1 MDIDGWNEIIDIV
14 DRNIN
19 IRNKL
24 LEESPIEEYR
34 TRMVKFALINTK
46 SSSNTTSRFEKF
58 SIHTE

>member
-1 MDIDGWNEIIDIV
+1 MDVDGWNEIIDIV

-34 TRMVKFALINTK
+34 TRMVKFA
-46 SSSNTTSRFEKF
+46 F
-58 SIHTE
+58 